1 MCWSICLEMEGS
13 LVVQRM
19 LSQLWQYREFIGSCV
34 KREFLAKYR
43 GSIMGV
49 AWSVF
54 QPLAMI
60 IVYTVIFSNVMQN
73 KLAGMETTPYSYSI
87 YLCAGTLPWN
97 MFNEMLMTSVNIFLA
112 NANLMKKV
120 SFPRICLPAVTACS
134 SFLNFLIAFSLFL
147 LFLLAIGRFPWEVFP
162 AFFVLLAVQ
171 VVFSMALGVGLG
183 VMNVFFRDVGQL
195 LSIVLQF
202 WFWFTPIVYPARI
215 IPEALLPLMRLNPMY
230 VLVSGYQDIFLYGRL
245 PDFRLVGAV
254 LVLALALGAWS
265 LRLYRRHAGE
275 LVDEL

>member
-1 MCWSICLEMEGS
+1 MLA
-13 LVVQRM
+13 VQRM

-97 MFNEMLMTSVNIFLA
+97 MFNEMLMTSANIFLD

-120 SFPRICLPAVTACS
+120 SFPRICLPAITACS

-147 LFLLAIGRFPWEVFP
+147 VFLIVIGRFPWTVFP
-162 AFFVLLAVQ
+162 AFFAVLFVQ
-171 VVFSMALGVGLG
+171 IVFSMALGIGLG

-195 LSIVLQF
+195 LNILLQF
-202 WFWFTPIVYPARI
+202 WFWFTPIVYPVRI
-215 IPEALLPLMRLNPMY
+215 IPEALMPLMKLNPMY
-230 VLVSGYQDIFLYGRL
+230 AITSSYQNIFLYGTL

-254 LVLALALGAWS
+254 FVLALVLGIWS
-265 LRLYRRHAGE
+265 LWLYRHHVGE